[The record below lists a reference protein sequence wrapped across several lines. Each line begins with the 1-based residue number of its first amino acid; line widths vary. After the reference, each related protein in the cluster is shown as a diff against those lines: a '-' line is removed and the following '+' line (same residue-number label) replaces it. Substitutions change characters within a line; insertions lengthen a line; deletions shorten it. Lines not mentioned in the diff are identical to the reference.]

1 MLLKMSSAT
10 LRPFC
15 LGFNVLNGRKNIQSW
30 LYVVNGM
37 RDKHTKIQSCRLHW
51 TGRIIT
57 LTSFSSLLALD
68 VVIMTTSNSARIE
81 RLSTWQRWL
90 FSGIF
95 HSACYQVM
103 IVLKNGVEGSFRAW
117 LFNPNKSMTWI
128 QQEKTMGILSI
139 NIDITTSCHS
149 KCHWL

>member
-1 MLLKMSSAT
+1 MSCAT
-10 LRPFC
+10 LLPFC
-15 LGFNVLNGRKNIQSW
+15 LGFNLLNGRRNIQSW

-37 RDKHTKIQSCRLHW
+37 RDEHTKIPSCRLHW

-57 LTSFSSLLALD
+57 LTNFSSLVALD
-68 VVIMTTSNSARIE
+68 VVIMTTSDSARIE
-81 RLSTWQRWL
+81 ILSTWQV

-95 HSACYQVM
+95 HSASYQVM
-103 IVLKNGVEGSFRAW
+103 IVLKNSVEGRFWAW
-117 LFNPNKSMTWI
+117 LFNPGKCMPWT